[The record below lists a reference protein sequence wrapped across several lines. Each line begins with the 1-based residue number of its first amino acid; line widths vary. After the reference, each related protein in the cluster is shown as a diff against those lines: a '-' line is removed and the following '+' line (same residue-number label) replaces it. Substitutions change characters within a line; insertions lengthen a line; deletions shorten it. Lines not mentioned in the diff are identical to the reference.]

1 MSRLDPA
8 SAFARATLHVAAV
21 GPEQTFGRIYL
32 SKYPD
37 PIGYSKAPS
46 RFSDPRRH
54 VLRNRFGVLYLG
66 NTLKVCFLEAVL
78 RDQRNG
84 VVGDYVIG
92 EAELRSR
99 RYARIEPISQLHLV
113 DLRGDGCVR
122 MGIPSDVP
130 RSSNQTLSRRWS
142 LAFYQHRFQPDGII
156 YPSRLNADTNLAIYD
171 RAIFKLREVGNSSL
185 IGAQGFAEVLDDL
198 RVAIAP

>member
-1 MSRLDPA
+1 MSRPDPT
-8 SAFARATLHVAAV
+8 SAFARATLHVTTV
-21 GPEQTFGRIYL
+21 GPGQTFGRIYL
-32 SKYPD
+32 SKYSD
-37 PIGYSKAPS
+37 PIGHSKTPS
-46 RFSDPRRH
+46 RFSDPRRR
-54 VLRNRFGVLYLG
+54 VVGNRFGVLYLG

-78 RDQRNG
+78 RDRRNG

-99 RYARIEPISQLHLV
+99 RYARVEPISPLRLV

-122 MGIPSDVP
+122 MGIPSDVA
-130 RSSNQTLSRRWS
+130 RSANQALARRWS
-142 LAFYQHRFQPDGII
+142 LAFYQHPSQPDGII
-156 YPSRLNADTNLAIYD
+156 YPSRLNEDANLAIYD

-185 IGAQGFAEVLDDL
+185 IDAPGFAEVLDDL